1 MRYETVTLSLLLRD
15 RNSHWQSGACQRGIT
30 INEVVYGN
38 YSAAFVWRRC
48 LIYHLCL
55 NSPKKPDGFI
65 GSRSRWFSLQIVLF
79 VAPVLVLVS
88 AFLGHP
94 LDLEFN
100 VFGMFAAVA
109 AIFITNSI
117 SSDGQSSWIEGVLLL
132 TLYVILGTAFYYHS

>member
-1 MRYETVTLSLLLRD
+1 MDLSV
-15 RNSHWQSGACQRGIT
+15 A
-30 INEVVYGN
+30 VAV
-38 YSAAFVWRRC
+38 
-48 LIYHLCL
+48 
-55 NSPKKPDGFI
+55 
-65 GSRSRWFSLQIVLF
+65 GSSLQIVLF

-109 AIFITNSI
+109 AIIITNSI
-117 SSDGQSSWIEGVLLL
+117 SSDGQSYWMEGVLLL